1 MAKILKRPM
10 FRRGGS
16 TNDGIMTG
24 LTDRKKFQ
32 DNPLQNFDKELTREQ
47 SKAIQDIMEEL
58 APIRKTRLP
67 LGEVGLALARGVDPL
82 DALDAGYRDF
92 IKRDDARRALLDR
105 RKQAAVSTALGAQF
119 NRRNQSTLVNR
130 KKAIINIKSDSK
142 KFPDG
147 LTEENIIKETAR
159 LNKLDEVGKAPNLQ
173 REIFAR
179 EKELRQE
186 MESQD
191 AKRLANFEYI
201 VGPKLQQN
209 LNAQN
214 IKKTVQGRIK
224 FRDGKY
230 VTRNK
235 APGIYFEPKTGK
247 IVEITNELEVI
258 ENPPNILALL

>member
-24 LTDRKKFQ
+24 LTDRKKFR

-92 IKRDDARRALLDR
+92 IKRDDARRALIDK
-105 RKQAAVSTALGAQF
+105 RKQAAVSTALGAQL
-119 NRRNQSTLVNR
+119 NRRNQSVLAAE
-130 KKAIINIKSDSK
+130 KKA
-142 KFPDG
+142 KFLLPPNASV
-147 LTEENIIKETAR
+147 EEIRAKTAEIIKAEMT
-159 LNKLDEVGKAPNLQ
+159 GKT
-173 REIFAR
+173 F
-179 EKELRQE
+179 
-186 MESQD
+186 SD
-191 AKRLANFEYI
+191 TANFRRAYEKNKDQEGRADRAYNLTVFEEI
-201 VGPKLQQN
+201 ISPKLRSEGQTP
-209 LNAQN
+209 
-214 IKKTVQGRIK
+214 KSKIK

-230 VTRNK
+230 DTNNK
-235 APGIYFEPKTGK
+235 TPGIYVDVENGK
-247 IVEITNELEVI
+247 IIKITNELEAI
-258 ENPPNILALL
+258 EVPELTALLRK